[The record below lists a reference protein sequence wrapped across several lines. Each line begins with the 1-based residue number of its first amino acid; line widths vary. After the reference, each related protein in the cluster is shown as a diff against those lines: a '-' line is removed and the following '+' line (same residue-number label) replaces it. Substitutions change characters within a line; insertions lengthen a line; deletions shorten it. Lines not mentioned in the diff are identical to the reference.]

1 MRPPGP
7 LEIVLIIVILII
19 IFGGGKLPQ
28 VTEFIG
34 KGVGKGVSFLRGKK
48 RDKPEAD
55 NQNTATRKKKKVIR
69 KLD

>member
-7 LEIVLIIVILII
+7 LEIVLIIVILVI
-19 IFGGGKLPQ
+19 IFGVGKLPQ

-34 KGVGKGVSFLRGKK
+34 KGIGKGVGFLRGKK
-48 RDKPEAD
+48 G
-55 NQNTATRKKKKVIR
+55 NQDQAGEEKRATRKKKVIR

>member
-7 LEIVLIIVILII
+7 LEIVLIIVILVI
-19 IFGGGKLPQ
+19 IFGVGKLPQ

-34 KGVGKGVSFLRGKK
+34 KGIGKGVGFLKGKK
-48 RDKPEAD
+48 GDQEQAGED
-55 NQNTATRKKKKVIR
+55 TTTTRKKKVIR

>member
-7 LEIVLIIVILII
+7 LEIVLIIVILVI
-19 IFGGGKLPQ
+19 IFGVGKLPQ

-48 RDKPEAD
+48 KDAPGPEDPKP
-55 NQNTATRKKKKVIR
+55 ATRKKKVIR

>member
-7 LEIVLIIVILII
+7 LEIVLIIVILVI
-19 IFGGGKLPQ
+19 IFGVGKLPQ

-34 KGVGKGVSFLRGKK
+34 KGIGKGVAALRGIRNKQNQNDE
-48 RDKPEAD
+48 DKPAV
-55 NQNTATRKKKKVIR
+55 KKKKVIR

>member
-7 LEIVLIIVILII
+7 LEIVLIIVILVI
-19 IFGGGKLPQ
+19 IFGVGKLPQ

-34 KGVGKGVSFLRGKK
+34 KGIGKGASFLRGKK
-48 RDKPEAD
+48 KDAPGPEEPKP
-55 NQNTATRKKKKVIR
+55 TIKKKKVIR